1 MLRSVPARPAV
12 DKSQGEFLA
21 WNRVHRPH
29 QRVVVAP
36 RDGDELHATATACG
50 KVLPRGYGHSY
61 GDSCLNDGYTLLDA
75 TGLNRVLA
83 FDTECGVVHCEAGV
97 SIGTIQ
103 ALGEPFGWRLAVTPS
118 TRHVSVGGAI
128 AHDVHGRNHPA
139 AGSFGR
145 YVRGIEVLRSDG
157 AAIACGPWEDTGLFR
172 ATIGGMGLTGLITNV
187 EIQLRRAG
195 SLFVDTETRPF
206 TTMPAFLDLF
216 DPAAAPHEYATAW
229 VDLSRRGRFRGLLEL
244 ANDAAPLCG
253 VLPQSPV
260 NAAKQGRRGLSRD
273 FPRRLVSASTI
284 RPFNSLYFQRG
295 RWKLPR
301 SIRFADFMY
310 QLDALPG
317 WNRLLGRDG
326 FYQYH
331 FVIPSASVR
340 SGLPELIDRIQRS
353 GNEPFLAI
361 FKRYGLHES
370 PGLMSFP
377 IEGIGAAID
386 FVNKGSQTLALFEVL
401 DDMVGEM
408 GGRVYAAKD
417 CALRPDSWKLM
428 YPQWVEFQ
436 EFVDPH
442 FSSSLWRRV
451 TGR

>member
-1 MLRSVPARPAV
+1 MLRSVTVRQV
-12 DKSQGEFLA
+12 DKSRGEFLA
-21 WNRVHRPH
+21 WSRFHRPH
-29 QRVVVAP
+29 QRVVLAP
-36 RDGDELHATATACG
+36 RDGDELRATATAYG
-50 KVLPRGYGHSY
+50 KVLPRGYGRSY

-75 TGLNRVLA
+75 TALNRVLA
-83 FDTECGVVHCEAGV
+83 FDTERGVVHCEAGV
-97 SIGTIQ
+97 PIGTLQ

-118 TRHVSVGGAI
+118 TRRVSVGGAI

-157 AAIACGPWEDTGLFR
+157 AAIECGPEANTDLFR
-172 ATIGGMGLTGLITNV
+172 ATVGGMGLTGLIINV
-187 EIQLRRAG
+187 EIQLRRAR
-195 SLFVDTETRPF
+195 SLFVNTETRPF
-206 TTMPAFLDLF
+206 TSMPSFVDLF
-216 DPAAAPHEYATAW
+216 DPIASPHEYASAW
-229 VDLSRRGRFRGLLEL
+229 VDLSRRGRFRGLAEL
-244 ANDAAPLCG
+244 ANDAAPFCG
-253 VLPQSPV
+253 VLPQGPV
-260 NAAKQGRRGLSRD
+260 NSAKRAGGGLSRD
-273 FPRRLVSASTI
+273 FPRRLVSAATI

-295 RWKLPR
+295 RWKLPT

-310 QLDALPG
+310 RRDARPG
-317 WNRLLGRDG
+317 WNRLLGRNG

-331 FVIPSASVR
+331 FVIPSASVY

-353 GNEPFLAI
+353 GNEPFRAI

-370 PGLMSFP
+370 AGMMSFP
-377 IEGIGAAID
+377 IEGVGAAID
-386 FVNKGSQTLALFEVL
+386 FVDNGSQTLALFEVL

-417 CALRPDSWKLM
+417 CALRPESWKLM
-428 YPQWVEFQ
+428 YPQWVDFQ